1 MSLFWYPEINEKYD
15 FEGTPDK
22 GMLLSS
28 YLRYWLTRLQSMF
41 KYEGLPDTIPQK
53 WLENILICNGTATWI
68 MNGDKGL
75 VVTRG
80 AIGGK
85 PDVYYI
91 PTDVIVENP
100 YLEQGVNGTY
110 KRDEEVV
117 LMYNDTYAQG
127 LLPML
132 KKYCSMMVEADISLN
147 IACIM
152 SRASAALSAA
162 DDRTKASAELWLKRV
177 WAGCP
182 SIIGETPFLVSNSD
196 RSLTVNEMSHAD
208 TTITNLIEYMQYI
221 KASLYNELGLNSN
234 YNMKREAINS
244 GESQLNDDMLHP
256 LIDTM
261 LQCRREGLEKVNAM
275 FGTNITV
282 DFNSAWEINEQ
293 EEQAAIDMMENEADG
308 NDNIE
313 NSIDGDIG
321 GDSPDNSDDNRQND
335 EQSVEQDEADIE
347 TTEEVEEMSEGVE
360 VTITEDAIEEIADKV
375 AEKLEE
381 DNEEKTDE
389 EKEGDN

>member
-15 FEGTPDK
+15 FEGKPDK

-28 YLRYWLTRLQSMF
+28 YIRYWLARLQSMF
-41 KYEGLPDTIPQK
+41 KYKNLPDSIPQK
-53 WLENILICNGTATWI
+53 WLENILMCNGTATWI

-110 KRDEEVV
+110 KRDQDVV

-132 KKYCSMMVEADISLN
+132 KKYSAMMVEADISLN
-147 IACIM
+147 MACIM
-152 SRASAALSAA
+152 SRATVSLSAS
-162 DDRTKASAELWLKRV
+162 DDKTRASAELWLKRV
-177 WAGCP
+177 WEG
-182 SIIGETPFLVSNSD
+182 STGVIGETPFLVANSD
-196 RSLTVNEMSHAD
+196 RSLSVNDMSKAD
-208 TTITNLIEYMQYI
+208 TTITNLIEYKQYI
-221 KASLYNELGLNSN
+221 KASLYNDLGLNAN

-244 GESQLNDDMLHP
+244 NESQLNDDMLHP

-261 LQCRREGLEKVNAM
+261 LQCRRDGLEKVNAM

-282 DFNSAWEINEQ
+282 DFDSAWAINER
-293 EEQAAIDMMENEADG
+293 EEEAAIESMENENVETDSE
-308 NDNIE
+308 NIT
-313 NSIDGDIG
+313 NV
-321 GDSPDNSDDNRQND
+321 DNSDINTPDSGDNGLS
-335 EQSVEQDEADIE
+335 EGTPEEVTEEQDEE
-347 TTEEVEEMSEGVE
+347 TPDTVE

-375 AEKLEE
+375 AEKIEE
-381 DNEEKTDE
+381 DKE
-389 EKEGDN
+389 EKEEGDE

>member
-15 FEGTPDK
+15 FECKPDK

-28 YLRYWLTRLQSMF
+28 YIRYWLARLQSMF
-41 KYEGLPDTIPQK
+41 KYENLPDTIPQK
-53 WLENILICNGTATWI
+53 WLENILMCNGTATWI

-110 KRDEEVV
+110 KRDQDVV

-127 LLPML
+127 LLPLL
-132 KKYCSMMVEADISLN
+132 KKYSAMMVEADISLN
-147 IACIM
+147 MACVM
-152 SRASAALSAA
+152 SRATLALSAS
-162 DDRTKASAELWLKRV
+162 DDKTRASAELWLKRV
-177 WAGCP
+177 WEG
-182 SIIGETPFLVSNSD
+182 STGVIGETPFLVANSD
-196 RSLTVNEMSHAD
+196 RSLSVNDLSKAD
-208 TTITNLIEYMQYI
+208 TTITNLIEYKQYI
-221 KASLYNELGLNSN
+221 KASLYNDLGLNAN

-244 GESQLNDDMLHP
+244 NESQLNDDMLHP

-275 FGTNITV
+275 FGTNIKV
-282 DFNSAWEINEQ
+282 DFDSAWAINER
-293 EEQAAIDMMENEADG
+293 EEEAAIEMMENENVETNSENIT
-308 NDNIE
+308 ND
-313 NSIDGDIG
+313 
-321 GDSPDNSDDNRQND
+321 DNSGVDTSGNSDSGLS
-335 EQSVEQDEADIE
+335 EGTPEEVTEEQDEE
-347 TTEEVEEMSEGVE
+347 TPDNVE

-381 DNEEKTDE
+381 DTEEDKE
-389 EKEGDN
+389 EKEEGDE

>member
-15 FEGTPDK
+15 FEGKPDK

-28 YLRYWLTRLQSMF
+28 YIRYWLARLQSMF
-41 KYEGLPDTIPQK
+41 KYENLPDSIPQK
-53 WLENILICNGTATWI
+53 WLENILMCNGTATWI
-68 MNGDKGL
+68 MNGEKGL

-80 AIGGK
+80 AVGGE

-110 KRDEEVV
+110 KRDQDVV

-127 LLPML
+127 LLPLL
-132 KKYCSMMVEADISLN
+132 KKYSAMMVEADISLN
-147 IACIM
+147 MACVM
-152 SRASAALSAA
+152 SRATMALSAS
-162 DDRTKASAELWLKRV
+162 DDKTRASAELWLKRV
-177 WAGCP
+177 WEG
-182 SIIGETPFLVSNSD
+182 STGVIGETPFLVANSD
-196 RSLTVNEMSHAD
+196 RSLSVNDMSKAD
-208 TTITNLIEYMQYI
+208 TTITNLIEYKQYI
-221 KASLYNELGLNSN
+221 KASLYNDLGLNAN

-244 GESQLNDDMLHP
+244 NESQLNDDMLHP

-261 LQCRREGLEKVNAM
+261 LQCRRDGLELVNKI

-282 DFNSAWEINEQ
+282 DFNSAWAINER
-293 EEQAAIDMMENEADG
+293 EEEAAIEMMENENVETSGENIADVS
-308 NDNIE
+308 D
-313 NSIDGDIG
+313 SDI
-321 GDSPDNSDDNRQND
+321 STTDNSDSGLS
-335 EQSVEQDEADIE
+335 EGTSEEVTEEQDEE
-347 TTEEVEEMSEGVE
+347 TPDNVE

-381 DNEEKTDE
+381 DTEEDNEEK
-389 EKEGDN
+389 KEGDE

>member
-15 FEGTPDK
+15 FEGKPDK

-28 YLRYWLTRLQSMF
+28 YIRYWLARLQSMF

-53 WLENILICNGTATWI
+53 WLENILMCNGSATWI

-80 AIGGK
+80 AIGGE

-110 KRDEEVV
+110 KRDVDVV
-117 LMYNDTYAQG
+117 LMYNDTYTQG
-127 LLPML
+127 LLPLL
-132 KKYCSMMVEADISLN
+132 KKYSAMMVEADISLN
-147 IACIM
+147 MACVM
-152 SRASAALSAA
+152 SRATMALSAS
-162 DDRTKASAELWLKRV
+162 DDKTRASAELWLKRIWEGSTGV
-177 WAGCP
+177 
-182 SIIGETPFLVSNSD
+182 IGETPFLVANSD
-196 RSLTVNEMSHAD
+196 RSLTVNDMTKAD
-208 TTITNLIEYMQYI
+208 NTITNLIEYKQYI
-221 KASLYNELGLNSN
+221 KASLYNDLGLNAN

-244 GESQLNDDMLHP
+244 NESQLNDDMLHP

-282 DFNSAWEINEQ
+282 DFNSAWAINEK
-293 EEQAAIDMMENEADG
+293 EEQAAIEQMENEADG
-308 NDNIE
+308 KDNIE
-313 NSIDGDIG
+313 NSSDD
-321 GDSPDNSDDNRQND
+321 DNSDINTSDSGDNGLS
-335 EQSVEQDEADIE
+335 EGTSEEV
-347 TTEEVEEMSEGVE
+347 TEETPDEMPEGVE

-381 DNEEKTDE
+381 ETE
-389 EKEGDN
+389 EKEGEE

>member
-15 FEGTPDK
+15 FDGKPDK

-28 YLRYWLTRLQSMF
+28 YIRYWLARLQSMF
-41 KYEGLPDTIPQK
+41 KYENLPDSIPQK
-53 WLENILICNGTATWI
+53 WLENILMCNGTATWI

-110 KRDEEVV
+110 KRDQDVV

-127 LLPML
+127 LLPLL
-132 KKYCSMMVEADISLN
+132 KKYSAMMVEADISLN
-147 IACIM
+147 IACVM
-152 SRASAALSAA
+152 SRATMLLSAS
-162 DDRTKASAELWLKRV
+162 DDKTRASAELWLKRV
-177 WAGCP
+177 WEGSTAV
-182 SIIGETPFLVSNSD
+182 IGETPFLVANSD
-196 RSLTVNEMSHAD
+196 KSLSVNDMTKAD
-208 TTITNLIEYMQYI
+208 PTITNLIEYKQYI
-221 KASLYNELGLNSN
+221 KASLYNDLGLNAN

-244 GESQLNDDMLHP
+244 NESQLNDDMLHP

-261 LQCRREGLEKVNAM
+261 LRCRREGLELVNKI
-275 FGTNITV
+275 FGTNIKV
-282 DFNSAWEINEQ
+282 DFDSAWMINER
-293 EEQAAIDMMENEADG
+293 EEKASIEMMEKENAETSGEDIT
-308 NDNIE
+308 NDDNIGVDTPD
-313 NSIDGDIG
+313 SGDNG
-321 GDSPDNSDDNRQND
+321 LSEGTS
-335 EQSVEQDEADIE
+335 EEVTEEQDEE
-347 TTEEVEEMSEGVE
+347 TPDNVE

-381 DNEEKTDE
+381 DND
-389 EKEGDN
+389 EKEGDE

>member
-15 FEGTPDK
+15 FEGKPDK

-28 YLRYWLTRLQSMF
+28 YIRYWLARLQSMF
-41 KYEGLPDTIPQK
+41 KYENLPDSIPQK
-53 WLENILICNGTATWI
+53 WLENILMCNGTATWI

-110 KRDEEVV
+110 KRDQDVV

-127 LLPML
+127 LLPLL
-132 KKYCSMMVEADISLN
+132 KKYSAMMVEADISLN
-147 IACIM
+147 MACVM
-152 SRASAALSAA
+152 SRATLALSAS
-162 DDRTKASAELWLKRV
+162 DDKTRASAEFWLKRV
-177 WAGCP
+177 WEG
-182 SIIGETPFLVSNSD
+182 STGVIGETPFLVANSD
-196 RSLTVNEMSHAD
+196 RSLSINDMSKAD
-208 TTITNLIEYMQYI
+208 TTITNLIEYKQYI
-221 KASLYNELGLNSN
+221 KASLYNDLGLNAN

-244 GESQLNDDMLHP
+244 NESQLNDDMLHP

-282 DFNSAWEINEQ
+282 DFDSAWAINER
-293 EEQAAIDMMENEADG
+293 EEEAAIELMENENVETDSE
-308 NDNIE
+308 NIT
-313 NSIDGDIG
+313 DGDNSSVDTS
-321 GDSPDNSDDNRQND
+321 GDSDSGLSEGIP
-335 EQSVEQDEADIE
+335 EEVTEEQDEE
-347 TTEEVEEMSEGVE
+347 TPDTVE

-381 DNEEKTDE
+381 ENEEDKE
-389 EKEGDN
+389 EKEEGDE

>member
-15 FEGTPDK
+15 FEGKPDK

-28 YLRYWLTRLQSMF
+28 YIRYWLARLQSMF

-53 WLENILICNGTATWI
+53 WLENILMCNGSATWI
-68 MNGDKGL
+68 KNGDKGL

-80 AIGGK
+80 AIGGE

-110 KRDEEVV
+110 KRDVEVV
-117 LMYNDTYAQG
+117 LMYNDTYTQG
-127 LLPML
+127 LLPLL
-132 KKYCSMMVEADISLN
+132 KKYSAMMVEADISLN
-147 IACIM
+147 MACVM
-152 SRASAALSAA
+152 SRATLALSAS
-162 DDRTKASAELWLKRV
+162 DDKTRASAELWLKRIWEGSTGV
-177 WAGCP
+177 
-182 SIIGETPFLVSNSD
+182 IGETPFLVANSD
-196 RSLTVNEMSHAD
+196 RSLSVNDMSKAD
-208 TTITNLIEYMQYI
+208 TTITNLIEYKQYI
-221 KASLYNELGLNSN
+221 KASLYNDLGLNAN

-244 GESQLNDDMLHP
+244 NESQLNDDMLHP

-282 DFNSAWEINEQ
+282 DFNSAWAINEQ
-293 EEQAAIDMMENEADG
+293 EEQAAIKQMENEADG
-308 NDNIE
+308 KDNIE
-313 NSIDGDIG
+313 NSTDV
-321 GDSPDNSDDNRQND
+321 DNSDINTSDSGDNGLS
-335 EQSVEQDEADIE
+335 EGTSEEM
-347 TTEEVEEMSEGVE
+347 TEETPDEIPEGVE

-381 DNEEKTDE
+381 DNDE
-389 EKEGDN
+389 EKEGEE